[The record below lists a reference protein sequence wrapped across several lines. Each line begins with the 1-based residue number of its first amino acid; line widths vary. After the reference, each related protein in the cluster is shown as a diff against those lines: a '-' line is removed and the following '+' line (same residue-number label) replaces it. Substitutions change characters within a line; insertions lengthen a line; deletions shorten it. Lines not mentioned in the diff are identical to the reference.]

1 MAFIIMS
8 TPTKRI
14 AFHTLGCKLNYSET
28 STISRD
34 LIHNGFEKVDY
45 QDTAD
50 IYVINTCSVTDNA
63 DKEARKLIRQA
74 KRSNPSANIAVIGC
88 YAQLNPDE
96 IADIDGVDIVIGA
109 EEKFNLLEHLNELS
123 VKEEKMILGSDINN
137 VHLFEPSYSIGD
149 RTRSYLKIQDG
160 CDYTCSFCTI
170 PLARGKSRSG
180 TINATI
186 ALAKE
191 VALAG
196 AKEIVLTGVN
206 IGDFGAGSDETLLDL
221 LIELDEI
228 EGVQRFRISSI
239 EPNLLNNDIITF
251 CNMSKKFVPH
261 FHIPLQSGS
270 NKILKA
276 MRRRYDRDLYLD
288 RINSIKSL
296 NSDTCIGVDVM
307 VGFPGESDE
316 DFLET
321 YNFLNELDISYLHVF
336 TYSERQNT
344 YAIQINETIPKPV
357 KAERSKTL
365 HALSNKKRRLFYDQ
379 FISTKRDVLFENVR
393 NGKLFGHTDNYIKV
407 EVEKYQNRSNQIHS
421 IKLTENRGDFVMGIF

>member
-1 MAFIIMS
+1 MS

-123 VKEEKMILGSDINN
+123 VKEEKLILGSDINN

-276 MRRRYDRDLYLD
+276 MRRRYDRDLYLN

-321 YNFLNELDISYLHVF
+321 YNFLNDLDISYLHVF

>member
-1 MAFIIMS
+1 MS

-123 VKEEKMILGSDINN
+123 VKEEKMILGSDIDN

-276 MRRRYDRDLYLD
+276 MRRRYDRDLYVD

-393 NGKLFGHTDNYIKV
+393 NGKLLGHTDNYIKV

-421 IKLTENRGDFVMGIF
+421 IKLTENKGDFVMGIF

>member
-1 MAFIIMS
+1 MS

-123 VKEEKMILGSDINN
+123 VKEEKMILGSDIDN

-421 IKLTENRGDFVMGIF
+421 IKLTENRGGFVMGIF

>member
-1 MAFIIMS
+1 MS

-123 VKEEKMILGSDINN
+123 VKEEKMILGSNIDN

-276 MRRRYDRDLYLD
+276 MRRRYDRDLYVD

-321 YNFLNELDISYLHVF
+321 YNFLNDLDISYLHVF
-336 TYSERQNT
+336 TYSERKNT

-393 NGKLFGHTDNYIKV
+393 NGKLLGHTDNYIKV
-407 EVEKYQNRSNQIHS
+407 EVEKYQNRSNQIHP
-421 IKLTENRGDFVMGIF
+421 IKLTENRGDFVMGTF

>member
-1 MAFIIMS
+1 MS

-276 MRRRYDRDLYLD
+276 MRRRYDRDLYLN

-321 YNFLNELDISYLHVF
+321 YNFLNDLDISYLHVF

-393 NGKLFGHTDNYIKV
+393 NGKLLGHTDNYIKV

>member
-1 MAFIIMS
+1 MS

-63 DKEARKLIRQA
+63 DKEARKLIRKA

-123 VKEEKMILGSDINN
+123 VKEEKMILGSDIDN

-276 MRRRYDRDLYLD
+276 MRRRYDRDLYED

-393 NGKLFGHTDNYIKV
+393 NGKLLGHTDNYIKV
-407 EVEKYQNRSNQIHS
+407 EVDKYQNRSNQIHS

>member
-1 MAFIIMS
+1 MS

-123 VKEEKMILGSDINN
+123 VKEEKMILGSDIDN

-393 NGKLFGHTDNYIKV
+393 NGKLLGHTDNYIKV